1 MIFTETKLKG
11 AYIID
16 LERRED
22 ARGFFARAWCRKE
35 FEDHGLWPQLAQI
48 NLGFSSKKGT
58 LRGMHYQIAPYQEV
72 KVVRCT
78 MGAICDVVIDL
89 RTDSPTHKQWTSVEL
104 TAGNHRMIYVP
115 EGFAH
120 GYQSLVDDTE
130 IYYQTS
136 QFYHADSARGR
147 RYNDPAFGI
156 EWPLP
161 VASISNQDSS
171 WPDYTPI

>member
-11 AYIID
+11 AYILD
-16 LERRED
+16 LDRRED
-22 ARGFFARAWCRKE
+22 ARGFFARTWCRKE
-35 FEDHGLWPQLAQI
+35 FEDHGLWSQLVQI

-78 MGAICDVVIDL
+78 MGAICDVIIDL

-136 QFYHADSARGR
+136 QFYHPDFARGR

-156 EWPLP
+156 KWPLP
-161 VASISNQDSS
+161 VARISNQDIS